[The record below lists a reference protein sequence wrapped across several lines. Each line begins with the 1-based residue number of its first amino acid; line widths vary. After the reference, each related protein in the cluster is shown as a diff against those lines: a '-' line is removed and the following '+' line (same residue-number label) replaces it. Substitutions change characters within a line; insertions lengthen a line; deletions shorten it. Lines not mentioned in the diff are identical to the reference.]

1 MSKQGRKQ
9 VTDDQH
15 EFAAVNN
22 GDADVTVCGQNV
34 DNEERVTI
42 VIDLEATSDEEPLPT
57 VSAQTEKGKKLSQYQ
72 HNNKGRIIKILRRQ

>member
-1 MSKQGRKQ
+1 MSKQERKQ

-34 DNEERVTI
+34 DNE
-42 VIDLEATSDEEPLPT
+42 
-57 VSAQTEKGKKLSQYQ
+57 
-72 HNNKGRIIKILRRQ
+72 

>member
-22 GDADVTVCGQNV
+22 GHADVTVCGQNV
-34 DNEERVTI
+34 DNEERGTI